1 MNPELQPAPAA
12 LTEATLNE
20 LAANFPAPDLH
31 AAAADRFW
39 LAEQQL
45 AGAFD
50 AYEGKT
56 VAAYN
61 KQVIGVGDHYVRL
74 LMELS
79 AKYSIHPGR
88 IALVYIGDE
97 FA

>member
-1 MNPELQPAPAA
+1 MTAELQPAPA
-12 LTEATLNE
+12 LETEATLNE
-20 LAANFPAPDLH
+20 LAAKFPEPDWH

-39 LAEQQL
+39 LGEQQL

-50 AYEGKT
+50 VYEGKT

-74 LMELS
+74 LVELS
-79 AKYSIHPGR
+79 TKYNIHPGR
-88 IALVYIGDE
+88 IAFVYIGDE